1 MPPAGFEPK
10 ISAGERPQTYALD
23 RAVTGTG
30 DRMPYRGE
38 NINPT
43 EGQFKLQGYISNI
56 KG

>member
-1 MPPAGFEPK
+1 
-10 ISAGERPQTYALD
+10 
-23 RAVTGTG
+23 
-30 DRMPYRGE
+30 MPYRGE